1 MTRETEYSKENVKLK
16 SGKLLSEVQYEITYE
31 EYSYSYNH
39 DCPIGDDSADEYE
52 CDVTDFRITRVIEYL
67 EDEDTEREIELTK
80 EEEKE
85 ITQELVDY
93 ATYIDSRS

>member
-1 MTRETEYSKENVKLK
+1 MRRETEYTKEDVRLK

-39 DCPIGDDSADEYE
+39 NCPIGNDSPDEYE
-52 CDVTDFRITRVIEYL
+52 CEITDFRITRVLEYN
-67 EDEDTEREIELTK
+67 EEKDEEREIELTK

>member
-1 MTRETEYSKENVKLK
+1 MTRETEYTKEDVKLK

-39 DCPIGDDSADEYE
+39 DCPIGDDSPDEYE
-52 CDVTDFRITRVIEYL
+52 CDVTDFKIKKVIEYL
-67 EDEDTEREIELTK
+67 EDTDEEREIELTK

-85 ITQELVDY
+85 IMQELVDY